1 MRCRTAQG
9 KAAGAGVGYRA
20 IQWRKAMEKRGWRK
34 FAGDLPR
41 RVIEYHIIRG
51 DRLYSGR
58 CDAYNPTGNVAVPG
72 SQANIL
78 RRRDQNRVGVWRLAR
93 RPGGER
99 GQTVRPA
106 PI

>member
-1 MRCRTAQG
+1 MS
-9 KAAGAGVGYRA
+9 YEA
-20 IQWRKAMEKRGWRK
+20 IQWRKAMERRGWRK
-34 FAGDLPR
+34 FTDASLPR

-58 CDAYNPTGNVAVPG
+58 CDAYNPIGNVADPG

-78 RRRDQNRVGVWRLAR
+78 RRRDQNRVGVWRLAQ
-93 RPGGER
+93 RPAGER

-106 PI
+106 PL